1 MAEYLA
7 HSGKGE
13 YPPQTYIEHIQG
25 VCSRAARYASEVK
38 VYASRDT
45 GQMEAILRRSAL
57 FHDLGKLSDQNQA
70 VLHEPVGMHLHLPVN
85 HVDAGSAALK
95 EAGSL
100 YAALLVYSHH
110 KGLPDMATEGIRAE
124 DAFLRTP

>member
-7 HSGKGE
+7 HSEKGE

-45 GQMEAILRRSAL
+45 GQMEQS
-57 FHDLGKLSDQNQA
+57 
-70 VLHEPVGMHLHLPVN
+70 
-85 HVDAGSAALK
+85 
-95 EAGSL
+95 
-100 YAALLVYSHH
+100 
-110 KGLPDMATEGIRAE
+110 
-124 DAFLRTP
+124 